1 MPFTLANISGRA
13 ALVAGDEYYDLEAV
27 SQGSLGS
34 DPMGALESADQLAEL
49 TTGLSAH
56 QPTGSLADAAL
67 HAPVPTPR
75 NSYGIGLNYR
85 SHAAESN
92 MTVPDAPLVFTKFP
106 SCIVGP
112 NDDVELRSEL
122 VDYEGEIVVVI
133 GPGGK
138 DIDEADA
145 WNHVLG
151 LTAGQDVSDRG
162 MQMASKPPH
171 FDLGKSFD
179 TFGPIGP
186 VLVSTDSFA
195 DLDSVRVST
204 HINGEER
211 QNDTTAS
218 LMFSIPTLVAYLSR
232 ITTLQTGDVI
242 FSGTPEGIGAV
253 QGLFLADGDVITTT
267 VEGVG
272 TMTNRCV
279 RISDHGH
286 PTPNFPPR

>member
-1 MPFTLANISGRA
+1 MPFTLANVDGRA
-13 ALVAGDEYYDLEAV
+13 ALVAGDSYYDLEAV
-27 SQGSLGS
+27 SAGALGS
-34 DPMGALESADQLAEL
+34 DPMAALDAADRLAEL
-49 TTGLSAH
+49 SASLDAH
-56 QPTGSLADAAL
+56 DPTGSLADAPL
-67 HAPVPTPR
+67 GAPVPAPR

-85 SHAAESN
+85 SHAAEAN
-92 MTVPDAPLVFTKFP
+92 MNVPEAPLVFTKFP

-112 NDDVELRSEL
+112 TDDVELRSER

-138 DIDEADA
+138 DIGEADA
-145 WNHVLG
+145 WSHVVG

-195 DLDSVRVST
+195 DLDGVRVT
-204 HINGEER
+204 TQINGEER

-218 LMFSIPTLVAYLSR
+218 LMFSIPTLVSYLSR

-253 QGLFLADGDVITTT
+253 QGLFLADGDLITTT

-279 RISDHGH
+279 RVSNHGH

>member
-1 MPFTLANISGRA
+1 MPFALANVDGRA
-13 ALVAGDEYYDLEAV
+13 ALVASDSYYDLETV
-27 SQGSLGS
+27 SQGSVGS
-34 DPMGALESADQLAEL
+34 DPMAALESAGQLAA
-49 TTGLSAH
+49 LSDRLDAH
-56 QPTGSLADAAL
+56 QPTGSLADAQL
-67 HAPVPTPR
+67 HAPVPAPR

-85 SHAAESN
+85 SHAAEAN
-92 MTVPDAPLVFTKFP
+92 MNVPEAPLVFTKFP

-112 NDDVELRSEL
+112 YDDVELRSER

-138 DIDEADA
+138 DIHEADA
-145 WNHVLG
+145 WSHVLG

-186 VLVSTDSFA
+186 LLVSTDSFA
-195 DLDSVRVST
+195 DLEAVRVT
-204 HINGEER
+204 TRINGEER

-218 LMFSIPTLVAYLSR
+218 LMFSIPTLVSYLSR
-232 ITTLQTGDVI
+232 ITTLRTGDVI

-253 QGLFLADGDVITTT
+253 QGLFLTDGDVITTT

-279 RISDHGH
+279 RVSDHCH